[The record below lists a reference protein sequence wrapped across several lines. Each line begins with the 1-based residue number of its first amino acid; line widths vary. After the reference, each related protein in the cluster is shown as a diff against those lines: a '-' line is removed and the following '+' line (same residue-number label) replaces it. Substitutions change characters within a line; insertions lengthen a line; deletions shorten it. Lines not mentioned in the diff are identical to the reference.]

1 MLVSCC
7 LDESGANVGGN
18 IPPSF
23 TDCVT
28 VSDRNTCSRINN
40 SFPYCSTL
48 SNTEA
53 ASFAGW
59 SAGGMLLERAANEL
73 SATKLLRH

>member
-1 MLVSCC
+1 MEKALSVNVLVSCC

-40 SFPYCSTL
+40 SFLYCSTL
-48 SNTEA
+48 STR
-53 ASFAGW
+53 W
-59 SAGGMLLERAANEL
+59 QPPLQGGVLEECY
-73 SATKLLRH
+73 